1 MDIGAQLVTLA
12 QEYIADR
19 TELAAVD
26 TWLAQHAQE
35 LTGAAEPAASLA
47 GLIEVTLAEMDAGHA
62 TEVELRSRMEGFL
75 AGLNARPSAGRIA
88 S

>member
-12 QEYIADR
+12 QEYIAGR

-35 LTGAAEPAASLA
+35 LARAADPAANLA

-62 TEVELRSRMEGFL
+62 TEVELRSRIEGFL
-75 AGLNARPSAGRIA
+75 AAMSARQTPGRIA